1 MATPILPRDFPRYT
15 MAVLEAA
22 LERDDP
28 KNARVAAQALLRSS
42 FNHLFAADFYDASE
56 TTDPGVGLAMCELLV
71 LTGERP

>member
-1 MATPILPRDFPRYT
+1 MIDRADAPRYT

-22 LERDDP
+22 LERDGP
-28 KNARVAAQALLRSS
+28 QNAHVAAHAVLRSA
-42 FNHLFAADFYDASE
+42 FNHLFAADFYDASA